1 MLDKRAVLVELRF
14 GNAVVLQMRSVV
26 EPEEFGWRL
35 SAFLNKN
42 LDHVDRHRADFQST
56 IDRVGQFFDLVVFQQ
71 PQDFDELATTIGIAI

>member
-1 MLDKRAVLVELRF
+1 
-14 GNAVVLQMRSVV
+14 MRSVV

-56 IDRVGQFFDLVVFQQ
+56 IDHVNGGQK
-71 PQDFDELATTIGIAI
+71 T